1 MGDHR
6 YLLEAIRDGEPRRV
20 AATVAWLCGRQRAMR
35 RNWSI
40 PAARAAWR
48 DGSNSLVTGFDVE
61 LPRVRH
67 HAATNHRRGERSRGG
82 VEIAA
87 PAASAR
93 QQSRS
98 ARQLEH
104 DAGNDAQSRRAP
116 RPLVHIQFHSYGGDP
131 NDSGSIDSQ
140 VEPLAEYFNSHDNL
154 TADIG
159 QVLFG
164 PTTSMTGDSAVGHYL
179 GRLYGH
185 TWYSHDV
192 EWEAGC
198 GVVPIEYKDKSL
210 VHCWQ
215 WAIGLEWL
223 LLAADPWRIA
233 LSTDHPNG
241 GSFLAYPQ
249 IIRLLM
255 DRGARA
261 DALVRVHPRVR
272 SRSVLKNLEREYSL
286 GEICII
292 TRAAPAKI
300 LGLAKKGRLNPG
312 ADADLTIYTPHA
324 DRQQMFELP
333 RYVIKAGRTIVD
345 NGELREET
353 FGKTLHVAPSFDAD
367 REQHLADWW
376 NDHYSVR
383 FRNYPVD
390 ESYLGEH
397 QEVHCD

>member
-1 MGDHR
+1 MR
-6 YLLEAIRDGEPRRV
+6 IRSTRKVG
-20 AATVAWLCGRQRAMR
+20 
-35 RNWSI
+35 
-40 PAARAAWR
+40 
-48 DGSNSLVTGFDVE
+48 
-61 LPRVRH
+61 
-67 HAATNHRRGERSRGG
+67 
-82 VEIAA
+82 
-87 PAASAR
+87 
-93 QQSRS
+93 
-98 ARQLEH
+98 
-104 DAGNDAQSRRAP
+104 
-116 RPLVHIQFHSYGGDP
+116 
-131 NDSGSIDSQ
+131 
-140 VEPLAEYFNSHDNL
+140 PLAEYVNSHANL
-154 TADIG
+154 TIDIG

-164 PTTSMTGDSAVGHYL
+164 ATTSMTGDGRAGVLPRQALRRQMVQPRHRNGVGLRH
-179 GRLYGH
+179 H
-185 TWYSHDV
+185 ADQ
-192 EWEAGC
+192 
-198 GVVPIEYKDKSL
+198 YKDKSL
-210 VHCWQ
+210 VHALQ
-215 WAIGLEWL
+215 WAIGLEWCL
-223 LLAADPWRIA
+223 LVADPWRVVM
-233 LSTDHPNG
+233 STDHPNG

-261 DALVRVHPRVR
+261 DALARVHPRVR
-272 SRSVLKNLEREYSL
+272 SRSVLKNLEREYTLS
-286 GEICII
+286 EICII

-397 QEVHCD
+397 QEVLCD